1 MGYKVTA
8 VTGTNEGSL
17 YDAIQKVNEGIYSS
31 IEFDSSL
38 DGQTIQFPAG
48 VSIEKPVTISGNVIL
63 AGPAILSS
71 ADVTLEPAGFALSVQ
86 EQEEEAVYGIQV
98 LKKSDSDV
106 ISSNLKLSSF
116 NGSIVISGGY
126 SEDDMNNSNTALKA
140 GTIISDYWS
149 VKGSSSIQMDGFHG
163 SVKMDQGLA
172 LYSGSTGSNM
182 DFGAGDSRITLGD
195 FTGTIEIGTPLS
207 YDQENDE
214 WSGGGASKGIYAIG
228 NTAAIS
234 VKELSGEIILYAS
247 EYKNGV
253 CAIQARGYSE
263 ETVETGSSISLNK
276 FSGSITISGGISG
289 VSEGEFDGNAAFYS
303 KASSEG
309 AYGDS
314 EDEWDRKAVKSSVS
328 IKEFTGKIR
337 QDKGIAIY
345 SQGTESTISLGDFSG
360 DIEVGTQPY
369 YDQWGEPQGGDGAGI
384 IWGKGES
391 SQITIGEFSGNMTL
405 RARKDNDGWSEAAV
419 IKSGI
424 YYCDGSSSKSS
435 IVLKKFSGTVTV
447 TGGGN
452 GGMEGRYFGSSA
464 FYSYGY
470 ISEIS
475 MEEFTGT
482 IKMDSGVAIY
492 SGSSSESSQTTST
505 VSLGDYSG
513 NIEIGTP
520 LSYDQENDKWSGGG
534 AFGGIIAY
542 GGKNTSITIGD
553 FTGAISLI
561 GSTDGERGL
570 NAIYSRASY
579 PESEDNIS
587 TVSIGAFK
595 GNIRMSGGS
604 NSACGIES
612 SATGILSSVGIKE
625 FAGTMT
631 LEKGSGIIS
640 NSYGN
645 STISVGGFSGEIEIG
660 TIPVYDDVN
669 HEGWFGGGARN
680 GVYSRGSSTSTIS
693 LGDFSGK
700 ITLHGGKESESGSSA
715 IKSYVSGDGNATSA
729 IVLGKY
735 TGTINITNGYEGYM
749 DEYEGY
755 SGNAAIYSRAHSYGE
770 GYDKEGNLYYFRG
783 TSNITMTELAGTITL
798 EKGIG
803 IYSYG
808 RTESTISIGNFS
820 GSLETGT
827 ALSTDEWGE
836 LSGGD
841 SYAGIYVSGQ
851 DSRLLMDSL
860 SGKITVRGN
869 PDEAAAA
876 IQVQAIADN
885 NQDLPLSGMIGGTQG
900 GALNIS
906 GTVSVAAETAFAI
919 LGNVKKHLTVSG
931 TITAENYAGS
941 ETNDSTGYA
950 IFDGTYSKNWSYDPN
965 TGGHYE
971 KELITASSDD
981 IIAIDA
987 NAEINGHIALGG
999 GVNELS
1005 IDSSAQVKGNLNAD
1019 SLNLIFRLNGK
1030 TSGNS
1035 ALNITESGVFSGENQ
1050 ISCSI
1055 TCDNAESGRYILISG
1070 AELNFSKTAFQIT
1083 RGGENR
1089 SVTVNGE
1096 SVVFSNGDTV
1106 ALKQDGNTLFADT
1119 EIKIPD
1125 PIDPVDPVDPNRPEL
1140 PEYPVAPEAPTM
1152 GGISERY
1159 KKYNVTIKWDK
1170 AATAGK
1176 TIKIANYEIQFDNNA
1191 PIFSK
1196 KTSFTIK
1203 NLDFGTHYY
1212 AVRAIDT
1219 NGNASAWSELKSFTV
1234 VDETAP
1240 TAKISK
1246 ISIDGYNLTVNW
1258 NSGDKKGSVQS
1269 HELRLKAQNGAEI
1282 VRTFDGAAQSATFTL
1297 GEEYVGKLNLELTA
1311 NDGVNSSKVA
1321 KKSIKIKDAT
1331 PPSKVG
1337 NLVAPEADAR
1347 YQAVL
1352 SWDPA
1357 MDNSGKIGKYVVE
1370 IDGKEKKTSKNFLK
1384 VSKLTVGSH
1393 SYRVYAIDKD
1403 KNAGEWSEFRTFE
1416 VKDVTAPKN
1425 VSVQAKVE
1433 GNSVAL
1439 SWKQPKDNVGVVGY
1453 ELRYGQ
1459 NLETKLT
1466 FDSSVTSYN
1475 VQNLSA
1481 GNYLFQVLAFDAAGN
1496 YSDPK
1501 IKKAT
1506 VKELAL
1512 AVGTESRGMLAAV

>member
-86 EQEEEAVYGIQV
+86 EQEEKAVYGIQV
-98 LKKSDSDV
+98 LKESDSDV

-116 NGSIVISGGY
+116 NGSIVISGGS
-126 SEDDMNNSNTALKA
+126 SEGDYENDIKGSNAALKA
-140 GTIISDYWS
+140 ATIISDGS
-149 VKGSSSIQMDGFHG
+149 AKGSSSIQMDGFHG
-163 SVKMDQGLA
+163 S
-172 LYSGSTGSNM
+172 
-182 DFGAGDSRITLGD
+182 
-195 FTGTIEIGTPLS
+195 
-207 YDQENDE
+207 
-214 WSGGGASKGIYAIG
+214 
-228 NTAAIS
+228 
-234 VKELSGEIILYAS
+234 
-247 EYKNGV
+247 
-253 CAIQARGYSE
+253 
-263 ETVETGSSISLNK
+263 
-276 FSGSITISGGISG
+276 
-289 VSEGEFDGNAAFYS
+289 
-303 KASSEG
+303 
-309 AYGDS
+309 
-314 EDEWDRKAVKSSVS
+314 
-328 IKEFTGKIR
+328 
-337 QDKGIAIY
+337 
-345 SQGTESTISLGDFSG
+345 
-360 DIEVGTQPY
+360 
-369 YDQWGEPQGGDGAGI
+369 
-384 IWGKGES
+384 
-391 SQITIGEFSGNMTL
+391 
-405 RARKDNDGWSEAAV
+405 
-419 IKSGI
+419 
-424 YYCDGSSSKSS
+424 
-435 IVLKKFSGTVTV
+435 
-447 TGGGN
+447 
-452 GGMEGRYFGSSA
+452 
-464 FYSYGY
+464 
-470 ISEIS
+470 
-475 MEEFTGT
+475 
-482 IKMDSGVAIY
+482 IKMDRGVAIY
-492 SGSSSESSQTTST
+492 SGEASYDSSQSTST
-505 VSLGDYSG
+505 ISLGDYSG
-513 NIEIGTP
+513 NIEIGITP
-520 LSYDQENDKWSGGG
+520 YYENGEERGGG
-534 AFGGIIAY
+534 AVGGILAH
-542 GGKNTSITIGD
+542 GEENASIQLGD
-553 FTGAISLI
+553 FTGTISLI
-561 GSTDGERGL
+561 GTSDDYETIVS
-570 NAIYSRASY
+570 AIFSRTSIWENELSAS
-579 PESEDNIS
+579 S
-587 TVSIGAFK
+587 TVSIEAFE
-595 GNIRMSGGS
+595 GNIRISGGS
-604 NSACGIES
+604 ASNSGIES
-612 SATGILSSVGIKE
+612 SIGGEYYDSVVKNNSSSVSIKA
-625 FAGTMT
+625 FAGTMA

-640 NSYGN
+640 EGYGGN
-645 STISVGGFSGEIEIG
+645 STISIGGFSGEIEIG

-783 TSNITMTELAGTITL
+783 ASNITMTELAGTITL

-919 LGNVKKHLTVSG
+919 LGNVEKHLTVSG

-950 IFDGTYSKNWSYDPN
+950 IFDGTYSNTWYYDPN
-965 TGGHYE
+965 TGFGHYE
-971 KELITASSDD
+971 TKLITASSDD
-981 IIAIDA
+981 IITIDA

-1030 TSGNS
+1030 ASGNS

-1125 PIDPVDPVDPNRPEL
+1125 PVDPVDPVGPVDPNRPEL

-1152 GGISERY
+1152 GGISEKY

-1258 NSGDKKGSVQS
+1258 NSSDKKGSVQS

-1403 KNAGEWSEFRTFE
+1403 KNAGKWSEFRTFE